1 MKIPVVLMLE
11 KEPTQVEESLDTDV
25 LPWKQGSP
33 RWEKMMTR

>member
-11 KEPTQVEESLDTDV
+11 KELTQVEESLDTDV
-25 LPWKQGSP
+25 LLWKQGSP